1 MKNIQNHWIS
11 LSLAVLLTFV
21 IGCSQDSDNNASK
34 EINKKELAAK
44 INSLSDS
51 LTIPMKEEIAKKVSL
66 DLMRSCLEFVD
77 AFPGDNRCADYL
89 FTASRAA
96 NGLGQYQK
104 SLTILDRIKRGY
116 NGYAKMPEVY
126 FLYAFI
132 LDEDLEDKEKAKEAY
147 MELINEFPGDPL
159 SIQSTLLLDQ
169 LYMSDEELI
178 ESWKMKENNQ

>member
-11 LSLAVLLTFV
+11 FFLAILLIFV
-21 IGCSQDSDNNASK
+21 TGCSQESDNSTSK
-34 EINKKELAAK
+34 EIDKKELATK

-51 LTIPMKEEIAKKVSL
+51 LSVPMEATLAKKLSL

-77 AFPGDNRCADYL
+77 AFPADNRCADYL
-89 FTASRAA
+89 FTAARAA
-96 NGLGQYQK
+96 GGLGQHEK
-104 SLTILDRIKRGY
+104 SLSLLNRIKKGY
-116 NGYAKMPEVY
+116 NGYSKMPEVY

-147 MELINEFPGDPL
+147 MELINKFPDDPL
-159 SIQSTLLLDQ
+159 SIQSGLLLDQ

-178 ESWKMKENNQ
+178 ENWKMKEQNQ